1 MFKTPVTGGVKTS
14 NNKRLNQSIGSVQ
27 SEQALNRSL
36 RNDFRSVNTISNNK
50 RNPKAQA
57 RWRNIIARVMFIWTK
72 VKYYKTFVKLGV
84 RIELNGANL
93 AELDYF
99 ANDLKE
105 IRKFNQEILE
115 NSEENKKG

>member
-1 MFKTPVTGGVKTS
+1 
-14 NNKRLNQSIGSVQ
+14 
-27 SEQALNRSL
+27 
-36 RNDFRSVNTISNNK
+36 
-50 RNPKAQA
+50 
-57 RWRNIIARVMFIWTK
+57 MFIWTK